1 MHKTQGGPV
10 NTKIST
16 PQSELDPPAV
26 DPKLLEL
33 SNRALEAGQALH
45 DYVAGE
51 STQVQTTPSQ
61 SFSGMSFQLAAND
74 ISALGHPI
82 RLQICELTAG
92 QPVSVK
98 DLVDKLGMGTTGQV
112 YHHLRT
118 LLDFEWVENA
128 GRSNYRLNP
137 RRADALALILSV
149 IKH

>member
-1 MHKTQGGPV
+1 MKT
-10 NTKIST
+10 NTLT
-16 PQSELDPPAV
+16 PQPEPTAQSI
-26 DPKLLEL
+26 DPKLVEL

-45 DYVAGE
+45 DYVTGE
-51 STQVQTTPSQ
+51 PSTLSAHPAL
-61 SFSGMSFQLAAND
+61 SFSGLSFQLAAND

-82 RLQICELTAG
+82 RLKICELTANSA
-92 QPVSVK
+92 VSVK

-128 GRSNYRLNP
+128 GRSTYRLNP

-149 IKH
+149 IKR